1 MNSAMLDNIKL
12 MLGIEDSDA
21 SKDKI
26 INLYIKKVTQLVL
39 NECNILEL
47 PVALEGFVEDKV
59 KAVVEATGIVNNGGG
74 STNTGE
80 IKSVT
85 RGDTKIE
92 YNVDGSSASSAS
104 NARVNGSMLLTNDEL
119 KQLKP
124 FKRLRTW

>member
-1 MNSAMLDNIKL
+1 MLNNIKL
-12 MLGIEDSDA
+12 MLGISEDDT
-21 SKDKI
+21 SKDNI

-59 KAVVEATGIVNNGGG
+59 KAVVEAAGIVNNGGG

-92 YNVDGSSASSAS
+92 YNVGSGSISPSSS
-104 NARVNGSMLLTNDEL
+104 TKVNGSMLLTNDEI

>member
-1 MNSAMLDNIKL
+1 MLNNIKL
-12 MLGIEDSDA
+12 MLGISEDDT
-21 SKDKI
+21 SKDNI

-59 KAVVEATGIVNNGGG
+59 KAVVEAAGIVNNGGD

-92 YNVDGSSASSAS
+92 YNVGSGSISPSSS
-104 NARVNGSMLLTNDEL
+104 TKVNGSMLLTNDEI

>member
-1 MNSAMLDNIKL
+1 MLDNIKL
-12 MLGIEDSDA
+12 MLGIAEDDT

-47 PVALEGFVEDKV
+47 PTALEGFVEDKV
-59 KAVVEATGIVNNGGG
+59 KAVVEAAGIVNNGGG

-80 IKSVT
+80 IKAVT

-92 YNVDGSSASSAS
+92 YNVGSGSISPSSGTK
-104 NARVNGSMLLTNDEL
+104 VNGSMLLTNDEI

>member
-1 MNSAMLDNIKL
+1 MLNNIKL
-12 MLGIEDSDA
+12 MLGIAEDDT
-21 SKDKI
+21 SKDNI

-47 PVALEGFVEDKV
+47 PTALEGFVEDKV
-59 KAVVEATGIVNNGGG
+59 KAVVEAAGIVNNGGG

-80 IKSVT
+80 IKAVT

-92 YNVDGSSASSAS
+92 YNVGSGSISPSSITK
-104 NARVNGSMLLTNDEL
+104 VNGSMLLTNDEI

>member
-1 MNSAMLDNIKL
+1 MLNNIKL
-12 MLGIEDSDA
+12 MLGIAEDDT

-59 KAVVEATGIVNNGGG
+59 KAVVEAAGIVNNGGG

-92 YNVDGSSASSAS
+92 YNVGSGSISPSSS
-104 NARVNGSMLLTNDEL
+104 TKVNGSMLLTNDEI

>member
-1 MNSAMLDNIKL
+1 MLNNIKL
-12 MLGIEDSDA
+12 MLGIAEDDT
-21 SKDKI
+21 SKDNI

-59 KAVVEATGIVNNGGG
+59 KAVVEAAGIVNNGGG

-80 IKSVT
+80 IKAVT

-92 YNVDGSSASSAS
+92 YNVDGSSASSSS
-104 NARVNGSMLLTNDEL
+104 NAKVNGSMLLTNDEI